1 MKAKSGQKQ
10 AYMNLRTFD
19 NKEDL
24 EQDLANRMAEV
35 MRLAI
40 IKHGDARIL
49 LSGGSTPFC
58 VYQKLAEMDLDWTRV
73 YVGLVDDRMV
83 PLDHP
88 SSNFGVLK
96 SVFDRAIQAGAHVF
110 PMVQTDDW
118 SENLE
123 LVREEYQIFAE
134 RIDYTILG
142 MGNDGHTASLFPNDP
157 ASEADLSSDER
168 TLLYTQAPVE
178 PKHRMTCSLAF
189 LAQAKNTTLMLV
201 GEEKLNVLRQAEQQN
216 YPIIR
221 VMRRI
226 QNVDVYYTN

>member
-1 MKAKSGQKQ
+1 
-10 AYMNLRTFD
+10 MNLRTFQSR
-19 NKEDL
+19 EELELDL
-24 EQDLANRMAEV
+24 VN
-35 MRLAI
+35 RLAETI
-40 IKHGDARIL
+40 RMSQNAYGDARIL
-49 LSGGSTPFC
+49 LSGGSTPFG
-58 VYQKLAEMDLDWTRV
+58 VYQKLAEMDLDWSRV

-110 PMVQTDDW
+110 PMVQTDNW

-123 LVREEYQIFAE
+123 LVQEEYQIFAE

-157 ASEADLSSDER
+157 ASAADLSSDER

-178 PKHRMTCSLAF
+178 PKHRMTCSSAF

-201 GEEKLNVLRQAEQQN
+201 GEEKLNVLRLAEQQN

-221 VMRRI
+221 VMRKI
-226 QNVDVYYTN
+226 ENVDVYYTN

>member
-1 MKAKSGQKQ
+1 MKVKNGQKR
-10 AYMNLRTFD
+10 AYMNLRTFQSR
-19 NKEDL
+19 EELELDL
-24 EQDLANRMAEV
+24 VN
-35 MRLAI
+35 RLAETI
-40 IKHGDARIL
+40 RMSQNAYGDARIL
-49 LSGGSTPFC
+49 LSGGSTPFG
-58 VYQKLAEMDLDWTRV
+58 VYQKLAEMDLDWSRV

-110 PMVQTDDW
+110 PMVQTDNW

-123 LVREEYQIFAE
+123 LVQEEYQIFAE

-178 PKHRMTCSLAF
+178 PKHRMTCSSAF

-201 GEEKLNVLRQAEQQN
+201 GEEKLNVLRLAEQQN

-221 VMRRI
+221 VMRKI
-226 QNVDVYYTN
+226 ENVDVYYTN

>member
-1 MKAKSGQKQ
+1 
-10 AYMNLRTFD
+10 MNLKTFE
-19 NKEDL
+19 NRAVL
-24 EQDLANRMAEV
+24 ELSLAERMAAV
-35 MRLAI
+35 MRAAI
-40 IKHGDARIL
+40 LQFGDARIL
-49 LSGGSTPFC
+49 LSGGSTPFG
-58 VYQKLAEMDLDWTRV
+58 VYQKLAEMEMDWSRV

-118 SENLE
+118 SENLA
-123 LVREEYQIFAE
+123 LVQSEYQIFAE

-178 PKHRMTCSLAF
+178 PKHRMTCSSAF

-221 VMRRI
+221 VMRKI
-226 QNVDVYYTN
+226 ENVDVYYTN